1 VTHRDPLELRVL
13 GALTSGVESA
23 GTLSQL
29 LALPR
34 DEVAILLERGVAEG
48 LVTRMDL
55 AGTPAYS
62 LTAEGLELVGGAPG
76 AEAPEPGH
84 DDLGAT
90 TPVPT
95 APFQAVDDVA
105 PVAAVPQPPAPADAV
120 PHPSAP
126 ADAMPEE
133 ADPARPKVRWR
144 HVGYAAAYVV
154 VGLFV
159 MLLQPVV
166 GLLSIVAGLVLGGF
180 TLRPLLRSSSGVR
193 SR

>member
-1 VTHRDPLELRVL
+1 
-13 GALTSGVESA
+13 
-23 GTLSQL
+23 
-29 LALPR
+29 
-34 DEVAILLERGVAEG
+34 
-48 LVTRMDL
+48 MDL

-84 DDLGAT
+84 EDLGAATPVPT

-95 APFQAVDDVA
+95 APVPTAPVPTAPSPAVVDDVA
-105 PVAAVPQPPAPADAV
+105 PAAAVPDLAAPVGAV
-120 PHPSAP
+120 PV
-126 ADAMPEE
+126 E
-133 ADPARPKVRWR
+133 ADRARPKVRWR